1 MEHIDL
7 NSDKFFSSRDKFDTS
22 LGNKLNFSMDD
33 VDDFS
38 VPKESVEDIQ
48 KAKDSFFNSFST
60 ANKKV
65 KQDKTSNFTN
75 TVTNEL

>member
-1 MEHIDL
+1 
-7 NSDKFFSSRDKFDTS
+7 
-22 LGNKLNFSMDD
+22 MDD

-38 VPKESVEDIQ
+38 APKESVEDIK
-48 KAKDSFFNSFST
+48 KARDSFFGSFST